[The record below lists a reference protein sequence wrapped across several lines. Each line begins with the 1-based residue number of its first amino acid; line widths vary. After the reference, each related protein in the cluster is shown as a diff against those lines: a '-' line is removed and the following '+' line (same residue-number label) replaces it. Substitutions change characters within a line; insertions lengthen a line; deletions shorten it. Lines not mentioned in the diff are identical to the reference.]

1 MKNTVQRYD
10 FVCLC
15 QNNIVFNV
23 SGLTMFNQKKL
34 EVDAL
39 LLFFAG
45 QHGSLM
51 ALELTVCVR
60 HTWLLCWLRMAGFS
74 ARHPI
79 FQSLSR
85 LDATGNVRG
94 PVVAA
99 ASPHAEFT
107 SAIQLVVEVVLLQQ
121 RVAPL
126 VESALAP
133 VLCPE

>member
-1 MKNTVQRYD
+1 M
-10 FVCLC
+10 
-15 QNNIVFNV
+15 
-23 SGLTMFNQKKL
+23 
-34 EVDAL
+34 
-39 LLFFAG
+39 LFFAG

-94 PVVAA
+94 PAVVAERRIVRLTISLLRNVRGPVVAA